1 MEGLSLLINEAKIL
15 GKINGISFSTTLV
28 ITHLLFVDDV
38 AIFGLGTLEEWACF
52 RGILDILTAASCMV
66 ISVDKSSF
74 LYNNISS
81 IVLDSIQVLFPYKM
95 HQIDTGCRYLG
106 YPVKPLNYQ
115 VRDWRWVIRKFEH
128 KLSNWSFIF
137 LSMGGCLI
145 LLNFVLCG
153 IQVYWF
159 SLVKLPNTIL
169 KAIRTIMFSFMWWGH
184 NSRRGLHLVNWE

>member
-1 MEGLSLLINEAKIL
+1 MSLLINEAKIL

-38 AIFGLGTLEEWACF
+38 AIFGLGILEEWACF
-52 RGILDILTAASCMV
+52 RGILDILTTASCMV

-95 HQIDTGCRYLG
+95 HQIDTGFRYLG

-137 LSMGGCLI
+137 LSMRGRLI

-169 KAIRTIMFSFMWWGH
+169 KAIKTIMFSFMWWGRK
-184 NSRRGLHLVNWE
+184 SRRGLHLVNWE